1 MPGGQEWARA
11 NQPGHNNRDGGR
23 VAKDDERGA
32 HGKSAG
38 ANKDEGAQPLRSA
51 GSYGKLDKNGFI
63 HRSWMKAQGLPDH
76 AFDGRPV
83 IGICQTYSEFNPCNT
98 HLRVIAD
105 HVKRGVWEAGGV
117 PLEFPVMSLGETQ
130 IRPTAMLF
138 RNLMSMEV
146 EESIRGYPMDGVVL
160 LGSCDKNTPAML
172 MGAASVDLPAIH
184 IASGPMLNG
193 KFRGRDIGSG
203 TDVWRLS
210 EEVRAGVLSVADFNA
225 AEAGMSRSKG
235 TCMTMGTASTM
246 TCIVEAMGLSMPY
259 NATIPGVDS
268 RRLAMAHLAGNR
280 IVELVQAGAKLSD
293 FMTRESFENG
303 IRMCAAIGGS
313 TNAVIHLLA
322 MAGRVGVPLD
332 LKDWDALGRQVPTL
346 VDLMPSG
353 KYLMEDFHYAGGVP
367 ALLTRIADLMHMDH
381 VGVSGRS
388 LAEIAAGATV
398 QNDAVIR
405 PRSDPLRAD
414 GGIAVLRGNLA
425 PHGAVIK
432 PSAATPDLMCH
443 RGRAVV
449 FSSIEDLHERI
460 DDPDLDVDES
470 CVLVLQNC
478 GPKGYPGMAEVGN
491 MPLPRKLL
499 EKGVRDM
506 VRVSD
511 ARMSGTAFGTVVLHV
526 SPEAQAGGPL
536 ALVRD
541 GDIVSLDVEARTLQ
555 LEVEEAE
562 LDRRRAEWTPPAD
575 EISRGWSWL
584 YVNNVMEASEGAD
597 FAFLRGRSS
606 AHVARD
612 SH

>member
-1 MPGGQEWARA
+1 MNNGG
-11 NQPGHNNRDGGR
+11 PDDG
-23 VAKDDERGA
+23 ERNPKNGGA
-32 HGKSAG
+32 AM
-38 ANKDEGAQPLRSA
+38 RSA
-51 GSYGKLDKNGFI
+51 ESFGKLDKNGFI

-83 IGICQTYSEFNPCNT
+83 IGICQTYSEFNPCHT

-105 HVKRGVWEAGGV
+105 HVKRGIWEAGGV

-138 RNLMSMEV
+138 RNLMSMDV

-172 MGAASVDLPAIH
+172 MGAASVDVPAIH
-184 IASGPMLNG
+184 VASGPMLNG

-210 EEVRAGVLSVADFNA
+210 EDVRAGVMPLSEFTAT
-225 AEAGMSRSKG
+225 EAGMSRSKG

-246 TCIVEAMGLSMPY
+246 TCIVEAMGLSLPY
-259 NATIPGVDS
+259 NATLPGVDS

-280 IVELVQAGAKLSD
+280 IVELVRAGAKLSD

-303 IRMCAAIGGS
+303 IRVCAAIGGS

-322 MAGRVGVPLD
+322 MAGRVGIPLD
-332 LKDWDALGRQVPTL
+332 LEDWDSIGRQVPTL

-353 KYLMEDFHYAGGVP
+353 RYLMEDFHYAGGVP
-367 ALLTRIADLMHMDH
+367 ALLTRLDDVLHMGH

-388 LAEIAAGATV
+388 LTEIAA
-398 QNDAVIR
+398 DAVVENDEVIR
-405 PRSDPLRAD
+405 LRSNPLAAE

-425 PHGAVIK
+425 PGGAVIK
-432 PSAATPDLMCH
+432 PSAASPDLMRH

-449 FSSIEDLHERI
+449 FTSIEDLHERI

-491 MPLPRKLL
+491 MPLPRKVL

-526 SPEAQAGGPL
+526 APEAQACGPL

-541 GDIVSLDVEARTLQ
+541 GDIVALDVEARTLQ
-555 LEVEEAE
+555 LEVDESE
-562 LDRRRAEWTPPAD
+562 LDRRRSQWTPPEGASD
-575 EISRGWSWL
+575 RGWAWL

-597 FAFLRGRSS
+597 FAFLRGKSG